1 MGAGTIE
8 PVSTSRLSRWRS
20 TILADIT
27 PLKVSVDFRRIFFAQ
42 LVSQIGTQMTAV
54 VLLLQIFEISQSNL
68 ATGLVGAVAF
78 LPMVI
83 GGLYGG
89 SIADARDRRAVA
101 YWTTTGLAG
110 FSLVFAGM
118 AYSDLRLLWPYYVL
132 IAGQTWLS
140 AIAQPTRMAI
150 IPRLVGAELLPAA
163 NALAQ
168 ISWNIG
174 FTLGPVIGATIAKS
188 YGFGWA
194 YLVDALSFAGA
205 VYAYWRLPPV
215 VPDADDDHKAGLAS
229 VLEGLRYLKGRKNLS
244 MTFYVDIVAMV
255 FGMQRVLFA
264 SIPLAFYGLAVV
276 GFGPINVSLS
286 GLLFAAPAVGAIVGA
301 VASGWFTRIRR
312 QGLAVVASIIV
323 WGGAIAL
330 FGLTQQW
337 WLGLIFLAIA
347 GAADM
352 VSAVFRNTM
361 LQAATPDAMRGRLQ
375 GVLIAVVAGGP
386 YLGDFR
392 AGAIADWFDVRTAV
406 VSGGILCIVG
416 VLALMAWRPGFLRYD
431 AWHPVP

>member
-54 VLLLQIFEISQSNL
+54 VLLLQIFDISRSNL

-205 VYAYWRLPPV
+205 V
-215 VPDADDDHKAGLAS
+215 
-229 VLEGLRYLKGRKNLS
+229 
-244 MTFYVDIVAMV
+244 
-255 FGMQRVLFA
+255 
-264 SIPLAFYGLAVV
+264 
-276 GFGPINVSLS
+276 
-286 GLLFAAPAVGAIVGA
+286 
-301 VASGWFTRIRR
+301 
-312 QGLAVVASIIV
+312 
-323 WGGAIAL
+323 
-330 FGLTQQW
+330 
-337 WLGLIFLAIA
+337 
-347 GAADM
+347 
-352 VSAVFRNTM
+352 
-361 LQAATPDAMRGRLQ
+361 
-375 GVLIAVVAGGP
+375 
-386 YLGDFR
+386 
-392 AGAIADWFDVRTAV
+392 
-406 VSGGILCIVG
+406 
-416 VLALMAWRPGFLRYD
+416 
-431 AWHPVP
+431 

>member
-1 MGAGTIE
+1 
-8 PVSTSRLSRWRS
+8 
-20 TILADIT
+20 
-27 PLKVSVDFRRIFFAQ
+27 VSVDFRRIFFAQ
-42 LVSQIGTQMTAV
+42 LVSQIGTQMTMV
-54 VLLLQIFEISQSNL
+54 VLLLQIFDISQSNL

-132 IAGQTWLS
+132 IAGQTWL
-140 AIAQPTRMAI
+140 
-150 IPRLVGAELLPAA
+150 
-163 NALAQ
+163 
-168 ISWNIG
+168 
-174 FTLGPVIGATIAKS
+174 GATIAKS

-392 AGAIADWFDVRTAV
+392 AGAVAEWFDVRTAV

>member
-1 MGAGTIE
+1 M
-8 PVSTSRLSRWRS
+8 STSRLSRWRS

-54 VLLLQIFEISQSNL
+54 VLLLQIFDISQSNL

-255 FGMQRVLFA
+255 FGMQRVLF
-264 SIPLAFYGLAVV
+264 
-276 GFGPINVSLS
+276 

-416 VLALMAWRPGFLRYD
+416 VVALMAWRPGFLRYD

>member
-1 MGAGTIE
+1 
-8 PVSTSRLSRWRS
+8 
-20 TILADIT
+20 
-27 PLKVSVDFRRIFFAQ
+27 
-42 LVSQIGTQMTAV
+42 
-54 VLLLQIFEISQSNL
+54 
-68 ATGLVGAVAF
+68 
-78 LPMVI
+78 
-83 GGLYGG
+83 
-89 SIADARDRRAVA
+89 
-101 YWTTTGLAG
+101 
-110 FSLVFAGM
+110 
-118 AYSDLRLLWPYYVL
+118 
-132 IAGQTWLS
+132 
-140 AIAQPTRMAI
+140 MAI

-416 VLALMAWRPGFLRYD
+416 VVALMAWRPGFLRYD